1 MVSCYR
7 CGVSG
12 EGKIL
17 HDAISGKGIVKI
29 CEDCERIERLPII
42 NKPVEKVE
50 VSQKQVSVRD
60 RLIGMNKKFSY
71 GKEPN
76 LRDLVDEKFKHKEA
90 MVHPDLVEN
99 FHWTIQRIR
108 RTRRITREA
117 FAKAI
122 GESEATVRMI
132 EQGFLPDN
140 NYRVLTKVE
149 NYLGVSFRKKDSGF
163 PDTDAKRFVLDNS
176 LISEEDKEPK
186 RLGFDYNSVQKLK
199 IGDVKN
205 MKKPEE
211 NNSVEWEEEYSE
223 EDLEEEED

>member
-1 MVSCYR
+1 MANCYR
-7 CGVSG
+7 CGASG
-12 EGKIL
+12 EDKVL
-17 HDAISGKGIVKI
+17 RDAISGKGIVKI
-29 CEDCERIERLPII
+29 CQDCEAIEKFPII

-60 RLIGMNKKFSY
+60 RLIGMNSKFSY

-76 LRDLVDEKFKHKEA
+76 LRDLVDEKFKHKET

-122 GESEATVRMI
+122 GESDATVRMI

-140 NYRVLTKVE
+140 NYKVLAKVE
-149 NYLGVSFRKKDSGF
+149 SYLGVSFRKKDSGF
-163 PDTDAKRFVLDNS
+163 PDTDSRKFVLDNS
-176 LISEEDKEPK
+176 LVEQPK
-186 RLGFDYNSVQKLK
+186 KLGFDYNTASKLK
-199 IGDVKN
+199 IGDLKN
-205 MKKPEE
+205 MKSEE
-211 NNSVEWEEEYSE
+211 KKGSDVEWEEEYSE